1 MEYYFDRAE
10 HWPKASP
17 QQIRFFGWL
26 TGINIF
32 AASVYLWIY
41 WSAAELDSLSLLTG
55 GCFLFSGIMT
65 LLLWLRKMK
74 PFITRGQA
82 YLRIDNSILHN
93 KLQRFG
99 AEKRINLS
107 DINYV
112 EFGINEI
119 LFHLKNG
126 QNFFLK
132 LSSINNM
139 SKREEFEQLI
149 KNRFSTI

>member
-1 MEYYFDRAE
+1 
-10 HWPKASP
+10 
-17 QQIRFFGWL
+17 
-26 TGINIF
+26 
-32 AASVYLWIY
+32 
-41 WSAAELDSLSLLTG
+41 
-55 GCFLFSGIMT
+55 
-65 LLLWLRKMK
+65 MK